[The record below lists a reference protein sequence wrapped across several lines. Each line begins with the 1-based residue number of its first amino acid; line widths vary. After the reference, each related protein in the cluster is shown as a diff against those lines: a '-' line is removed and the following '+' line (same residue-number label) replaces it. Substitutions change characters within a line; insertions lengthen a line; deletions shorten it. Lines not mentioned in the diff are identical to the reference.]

1 MKKIIAVDFDGTI
14 TKKPTFPDAPTPE
27 DIADH
32 CAEVLQRLHK
42 AGCTII
48 LNTCRRGP
56 KLADAL
62 RYCKEQSIPLDY
74 VNENASEAICFYDG
88 DCRKIFA
95 DYYIDDM
102 NLGGFPGWL
111 EAERIIMGV
120 DNERLPEICSCGGKC
135 KTEELR
141 NVPELGRC
149 D

>member
-14 TKKPTFPDAPTPE
+14 TKVSTFPKMPKPE

-42 AGCTII
+42 THTII
-48 LNTCRRGP
+48 LYTCRRGE

-62 RYCKEQSIPLDY
+62 QYCKQMGIPIDC
-74 VNENASEAICFYDG
+74 VNRNAREAIEEYGG

-95 DYYIDDM
+95 HYYLDDC

-111 EAERIIMGV
+111 EAERTI
-120 DNERLPEICSCGGKC
+120 R
-135 KTEELR
+135 R
-141 NVPELGRC
+141 
-149 D
+149 